1 MTDSIDT
8 QGYCD
13 ERFSSVR
20 DAFSKNFEN
29 GLELGASLA
38 VTVNGEFVVDIWGGY
53 MDEAKTR
60 PWEKETIAN
69 VYSTT
74 KAMTALCTLML
85 VDRGLLDLDAPA
97 ASYWPEF
104 AQAGKEKI
112 LVRHFLSH
120 TSGLAGFEKKIPPE
134 ALYDWDRI
142 VGLLAEQEPWW
153 EPGTQSGYHAL
164 TFGYLLGELI
174 RRVTGQTVGA
184 FFREEVAEPLGADF
198 HIGLAEEHDSR
209 VAELIPPPELDPPD
223 VAMSE
228 LQATIRE
235 KMDNPPLIALQSRD
249 RAWRAAEIPA
259 ANGHGNARSVARVA
273 ALMACGGELDGVRLL
288 SMPTLEKAIEE
299 QSYGPDLVLIMPIRF
314 GLGFGLT
321 SKEIPLGPNPRAF
334 FWGGW
339 GGSLI
344 VMDLDA
350 KVSMAYVMN
359 KMASTTTGDTRVAGP
374 IMALYASL
382 MKF

>member
-20 DAFSKNFEN
+20 DAFLKNFEN

-38 VTVNGEFVVDIWGGY
+38 ATVNGKFVVDIWGGY

-60 PWEKETIAN
+60 PWERNTIAC

-97 ASYWPEF
+97 AAYWPEF

-120 TSGLAGFEKKIPPE
+120 TAGLAGFEKKIPPE

-153 EPGTQSGYHAL
+153 EPGTQNGYHAL

-174 RRVTGQTVGA
+174 RRITGKTVGA

-198 HIGLAEEHDSR
+198 HIGLSEEHDSR
-209 VAELIPPPELDPPD
+209 VAELIPPPELEPPD

-235 KMDNPPLIALQSRD
+235 KMDNPSMNALLSRD

-273 ALMACGGELDGVRLL
+273 ALMACGGELDGIRLL
-288 SMPTLEKAIEE
+288 SMSTLEKAIEE
-299 QSYGPDLVLIMPIRF
+299 QAYGPDLVLIMPIRF

-321 SKEIPLGPNPRAF
+321 SKEVPLGPNPRAF

-382 MKF
+382 MKS